1 MNFENPFFIILIPI
15 GTIFIIGG
23 FLMSKYPPK
32 SINHLYGY
40 RTSTSMK
47 NQDIWDYAQKFS
59 SKKMIKYGL
68 AQTLLSLVGFFNLLP
83 VSLLNMFLGIGLI
96 VILSALM
103 IFETESAL
111 KKKLRQIETKNNS

>member
-1 MNFENPFFIILIPI
+1 MNFENPFFIILISI

-59 SKKMIKYGL
+59 SKKMMKYGL
-68 AQTLLSLVGFFNLLP
+68 VQTLLSLVGFFNLLP